1 MQISLIFFAQQ
12 SSVADQM
19 TEQRRTCSKLSTDFL
34 HSGCSDSHNLLGR
47 HLHVRVLHCLS
58 YVGFDP

>member
-19 TEQRRTCSKLSTDFL
+19 TEQRRTCIISSTKFWY
-34 HSGCSDSHNLLGR
+34 SGCSDSHDFLGR